1 MSESEIQ
8 TESRKAFRELLAS
21 LAEIDRRWASAEWNL
36 MGEADVADAHRAL
49 MHMIGGG
56 ITTFLEADHTRPR
69 FQRIVTPTLKF
80 SGDNADA
87 IYHDA
92 DVHPD
97 FQYVV
102 RGRMDGAVY
111 VSLTVECDTRDGSMA
126 SRTAGVINDTQFD
139 VDRDG
144 RFAIRLGGPPQE
156 RNWLGLEEHATRITT
171 RHYYENE
178 RSAAADPTR
187 NAALEIEVVEPK
199 TPPPPAPSDASIAR
213 AIRRVERFVRSRTL
227 EQLPMAK
234 REQPAFVSIVPNQ
247 FPKPVRPDT
256 FGLAAFDAHY
266 SMAPFFLGPEDA
278 LVMTGRWPRC
288 RCANVSLWNRFLQTL
303 DYANRP
309 VSRNRAQT
317 KLAAD
322 GSFEIVLAHRDPGH
336 PNWLDTEGKAL
347 GLVFWRFFLAEE
359 EPETP
364 QARVVPFAEVAA
376 PGRR

>member
-1 MSESEIQ
+1 MSEIQ
-8 TESRKAFRELLAS
+8 TESRKAFRELLAT
-21 LAEIDRRWASAEWNL
+21 LGEIDRRWASAEWNL

-92 DVHPD
+92 DVSPD
-97 FQYVV
+97 LQYVV
-102 RGRMDGAVY
+102 RGRVDRAVY

-126 SRTAGVINDTQFD
+126 SRTAGVINDERFD

-144 RFAIRLGGPPQE
+144 RFAIRLGGPPAE
-156 RNWLGLEEHATRITT
+156 RNWLGLEPHATRITT
-171 RHYYENE
+171 RHYYE
-178 RSAAADPTR
+178 SVVPAAADPTR
-187 NAALEIEVVEPK
+187 NTALEIEAVPA
-199 TPPPPAPSDASIAR
+199 TPPPAPPSDQSIAR

-234 REQPAFVSIVPNQ
+234 REQPAFVGLVPNE
-247 FPKPVRPDT
+247 FPKPVSPDT
-256 FGLAAFDAHY
+256 FGLAAFDALY
-266 SMAPFFLGPEDA
+266 SMAPYFLGPDEA
-278 LVMTGRWPRC
+278 LVMTGRWPAC

-317 KLAAD
+317 TLAPD

-336 PNWLDTEGKAL
+336 PNWIDTEGRPL
-347 GLVFWRFFLAEE
+347 GLVFWRFFLVEGDVA
-359 EPETP
+359 TP
-364 QARVVPFAEVAA
+364 QARVVPFAEVQ
-376 PGRR
+376 RR